1 MSTRARFGSNLIDPI
16 SRDVALRIALATRVL
31 PDTESIRVFNVL
43 EDVIGLP
50 PTPEK
55 LSTLTVKSFKS
66 GLNGEFLDID
76 TDTIKEA
83 IAFLKGD
90 VSINEKEDIAETKTG
105 EADDIINSV
114 RVAFA
119 SNKAEELD
127 GHFGS
132 CLRFLIYQV
141 NADEVQLIEIRN
153 CNGPETRDSKNTFR
167 TNLIKDCH
175 ILFVVSIGGP
185 AAAKVIRAGI
195 HPVKYPNGGST
206 REHLEA
212 LQKVF
217 VNAPPPWLTKIMGYN
232 DQTRFSKHSIADA

>member
-1 MSTRARFGSNLIDPI
+1 MSTKDRFRSDLINPI

-31 PDTESIRVFNVL
+31 PDTEYIRLFNVL

-55 LSTLTVKSFKS
+55 LSTLTVKSFKA

-76 TDTIKEA
+76 TGTIKET

-90 VSINEKEDIAETKTG
+90 ISINEKKDIAETKTC
-105 EADDIINSV
+105 EAGDIVNSI

-141 NADEVQLIEIRN
+141 SANEVKLIEIRN
-153 CNGPETRDSKNTFR
+153 CNGPESRDSKNTFR
-167 TNLIKDCH
+167 ANLIKDCH

-206 REHLEA
+206 REHIKA

-217 VNAPPPWLTKIMGYN
+217 VNVPPPWLAKITGYYDN
-232 DQTRFSKHSIADA
+232 KPMSSKGHLY